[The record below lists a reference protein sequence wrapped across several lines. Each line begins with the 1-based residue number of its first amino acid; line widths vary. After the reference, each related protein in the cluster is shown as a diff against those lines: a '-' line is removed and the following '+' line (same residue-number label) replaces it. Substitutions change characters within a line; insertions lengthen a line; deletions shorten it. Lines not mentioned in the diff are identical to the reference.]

1 MRSVAAAAAV
11 VGVVSVSVVG
21 VISVSVVGVAS
32 VAVEEGAGSS
42 EGDGVGDLGLTIGD
56 HVQHDTAYSSW

>member
-1 MRSVAAAAAV
+1 M
-11 VGVVSVSVVG
+11 
-21 VISVSVVGVAS
+21 AS